1 MFLYSVTNIFVFS
14 YTKNLIEANSTDFDT
29 AYNRYITVEKVV
41 WWLDF
46 TGEAI
51 YNSVHWIFALKYWTL
66 SFKVQLMKQGR
77 DPDVYNR
84 LFIGLFIVGIL
95 FNVWSALINTL
106 SYSSKLAMESKQLT
120 IAALVFTVTL
130 YVSFAVLFDAFR
142 RFRNI
147 KTSEQVIKNM
157 NVFALSFTFFLYAIG
172 ITLVLLTILKID
184 TIIG

>member
-95 FNVWSALINTL
+95 FNV
-106 SYSSKLAMESKQLT
+106 
-120 IAALVFTVTL
+120 
-130 YVSFAVLFDAFR
+130 
-142 RFRNI
+142 
-147 KTSEQVIKNM
+147 
-157 NVFALSFTFFLYAIG
+157 
-172 ITLVLLTILKID
+172 
-184 TIIG
+184 